1 MEKEAFL
8 AYISGIVQGV
18 GYRYF
23 AYRKANEYGLTGYVK
38 NLPDGR
44 VEVFAEGKKEVL
56 DQFLSDLKRGPQ
68 FAMVED
74 VKIEWQSYQQ
84 KYDKFYIES
93 SYGL

>member
-44 VEVFAEGKKEVL
+44 VEVFAEGEKVRLEH
-56 DQFLSDLKRGPQ
+56 FISDLKRGPQ

-74 VKIEWQSYQQ
+74 VRVEWQPFQN
-84 KYDKFYIES
+84 KYDRFYIES
-93 SYGL
+93 SYGF

>member
-1 MEKEAFL
+1 MGKEAFL

-23 AYRKANEYGLTGYVK
+23 TYRKANEYGLTGYVK

-44 VEVFAEGKKEVL
+44 VEVFAEGEKVL
-56 DQFLSDLKRGPQ
+56 LEQFLSDLKSGPQ

-74 VKIEWQSYQQ
+74 VSIKWQPYQN

-93 SYGL
+93 SYGF